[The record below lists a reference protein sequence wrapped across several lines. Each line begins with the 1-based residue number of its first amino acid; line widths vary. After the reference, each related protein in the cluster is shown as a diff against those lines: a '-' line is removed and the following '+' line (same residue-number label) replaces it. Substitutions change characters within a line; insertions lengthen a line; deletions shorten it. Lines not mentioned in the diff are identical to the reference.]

1 MVFLFI
7 ILFIAVPLIEIWLI
21 IEIGGLIGVWPT
33 IAILLADSLLGALLL
48 NRQGRTAWRRFKQ
61 ALAEHRVPHREVL
74 DGVLIVFGGAL
85 LLTPG
90 FLTDVLGFVLL
101 IPPTRML
108 VRKILTRYITLRV
121 SSGRTAFSTAQ
132 SRQRTGQDY
141 DVEGTAEDIVDTPQH
156 KRTLNE

>member
-1 MVFLFI
+1 MAFLFI
-7 ILFIAVPLIEIWLI
+7 ILFIAVPLAEIWLI

-33 IAILLADSLLGALLL
+33 IAILLADSLLGAVLL

-61 ALAEHRVPHREVL
+61 ALTEHRVPHREVL

-90 FLTDVLGFVLL
+90 FLTDVVGFILL
-101 IPPTRML
+101 IPPTRSL
-108 VRKILTRYITLRV
+108 VRGVLTRYISLRV
-121 SSGRTAFSTAQ
+121 SSGRTAAPTAQ
-132 SRQRTGQDY
+132 SRWRANQDY
-141 DVEGTAEDIVDTPQH
+141 DVEGTAEDIVDTPQN